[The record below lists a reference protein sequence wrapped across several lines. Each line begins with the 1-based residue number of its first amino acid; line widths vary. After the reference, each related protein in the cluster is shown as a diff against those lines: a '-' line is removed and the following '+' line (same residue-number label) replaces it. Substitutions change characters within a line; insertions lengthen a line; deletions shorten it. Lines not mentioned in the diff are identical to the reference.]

1 MEETQKVSKNALKSK
16 EMEVH
21 DSSST
26 NGQDAA
32 DTSLVASDKEEQPVT
47 DQKAAYT
54 DFPEGGLRA
63 WLVVAAA
70 SMIMAMS
77 FGMVNSFGVYQTY
90 YEHTYPTVS
99 SSKISVIGSIQGCF
113 TFSLGVPSTVCMYYV
128 GPQMMVL
135 IGGILAILSFMFLSL
150 QNAVWQLFVIQGIMF
165 GLGSGTMYIH
175 ATGVLFQY
183 FNKRKALVQGIITAG
198 ASIAGVYWP
207 IGVRELI
214 DKVGFAWANRI
225 IGFLY
230 IPMTL
235 AAVIFLKPRLRPAKR
250 KKGQNFLRLDFSVLK
265 NWRLQLISMTFFIFT
280 LSLFPGLFYVDLFCR
295 RLNVAPALQTYN
307 VPIVNAV
314 ACFARILPG
323 YLGDYFG
330 RMNVDI
336 IFLLATGILPLAL
349 WTNCND
355 TASTLAFCITWGAAS
370 GGPVCLTPAIAG
382 QILPGKELSSCLAY
396 FFFCGGI
403 AALIGPSI
411 GGSFIP
417 KGEVDGIQ
425 GFDRLAIF
433 VGILGLV
440 SAGTVIALRMS
451 YTRKLFVRI

>member
-1 MEETQKVSKNALKSK
+1 MEQVQEPSKTSQKSK
-16 EMEVH
+16 EMEIQN
-21 DSSST
+21 SFST
-26 NGQDAA
+26 NGQERPEKQ
-32 DTSLVASDKEEQPVT
+32 SVASDAEEQPVQDEKT
-47 DQKAAYT
+47 KYT

-63 WLVVAAA
+63 WMVVASA

-90 YEHTYPTVS
+90 YEHRYPTVS
-99 SSKISVIGSIQGCF
+99 SSKISIIGSIQGCF
-113 TFSLGVPSTVCMYYV
+113 TFSLGVPSTVCMYYI
-128 GPQMMVL
+128 GPQRMVL
-135 IGGILAILSFMFLSL
+135 IGGILAVLSFMFLSL
-150 QNAVWQLFVIQGIMF
+150 QNAVWQIFVIQGIMF
-165 GLGSGTMYIH
+165 GLASGAMYIH

-207 IGVRELI
+207 IGVRNLI
-214 DKVGFAWANRI
+214 DDVGFAWANRI

-230 IPMTL
+230 IPM
-235 AAVIFLKPRLRPAKR
+235 AAFAVIFLRPRLHPPKR
-250 KKGQNFLRLDFSVLK
+250 EKGQNILRLDFSVLK
-265 NWRLQLISMTFFIFT
+265 NWRLQLISLTMFTFI

-295 RLNVAPALQTYN
+295 RLNVSPTLQQYN

-314 ACFARILPG
+314 ACFARVLPG
-323 YLGDYFG
+323 YMGDYLG
-330 RMNVDI
+330 RMNVNI
-336 IFLLATGILPLAL
+336 IFLLASGILPLAL
-349 WTNCND
+349 WTNCNN

-417 KGEVDGIQ
+417 KGVVDGVQ
-425 GFDRLAIF
+425 GFDHLAIF
-433 VGILGLV
+433 VGILALF

-451 YTRKLFVRI
+451 YTRKIFVKI